1 LNGTWGYSINDAG
14 AVAGSAKFNSPRY
27 SSPYWSFV
35 RNPFGAID
43 PFSAP
48 GAGSSSSEG
57 TQAFGINNA
66 GAVTGYYVDPQ
77 GVTHGFVRTP
87 RGVFIRVDAP
97 GATEAHTF
105 AVGINDAGAV
115 TGYFNIDA
123 GLMHSFVRS
132 SSGVFLAFDAPGAG
146 GSAYSGTFAGS
157 INDAGAVTGY
167 YIDAYST
174 YHGFLRTP

>member
-1 LNGTWGYSINDAG
+1 LL
-14 AVAGSAKFNSPRY
+14 
-27 SSPYWSFV
+27 
-35 RNPFGAID
+35 
-43 PFSAP
+43 
-48 GAGSSSSEG
+48 
-57 TQAFGINNA
+57 
-66 GAVTGYYVDPQ
+66 
-77 GVTHGFVRTP
+77 RTP